1 LRNLLHFELSEGYIH
16 SGCCCH
22 CVSIY

>member
-16 SGCCCH
+16 SGGGCH

>member
-16 SGCCCH
+16 SGGGCH
-22 CVSIY
+22 CVSIH